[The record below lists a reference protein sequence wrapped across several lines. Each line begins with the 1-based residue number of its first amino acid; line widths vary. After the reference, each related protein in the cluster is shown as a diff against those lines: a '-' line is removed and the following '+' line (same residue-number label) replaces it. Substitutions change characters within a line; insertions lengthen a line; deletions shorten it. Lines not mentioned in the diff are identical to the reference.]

1 MGIIF
6 DIKRFALHDGPGLRT
21 TVFLKGCPLSC
32 LGCHNP
38 EGQRVGPE
46 LLFRPDRCTL
56 CGDCIPACPNDAISF
71 AEPGPE
77 SPGAEALPGGEEAK
91 GAGGPG
97 DPEKQIVVRWDRCD
111 LTGAC
116 VQVCLPGALE
126 LVGQRKSVEEIM
138 DLLED
143 DRIYFD
149 ESRGGV
155 TFSGGEP
162 FAQPDFL
169 RDLLHGCRERE
180 IPVVLDTC
188 GHVAPETFRELAPQ
202 AHHLLFDLKLM
213 DEERHEA
220 FTGVHNRW
228 ILENLAWVGRG
239 CPGPESGTPGSG
251 GPGAEAGQA
260 AVGGSGGGRCPSFTV
275 RIPLIPGVND
285 DADNLRST
293 ADFLLELPRRPTVDV
308 LPYHRLGVDK
318 YSRTGRKYQLEG
330 VTPPPRRSVGE
341 AVGILVNAGLNV
353 TVRGERYGDD

>member
-1 MGIIF
+1 MHWDSTGFTF

-38 EGQRVGPE
+38 EGQKVGPE
-46 LLFRPDRCTL
+46 LLFRPDRCTG
-56 CGDCIPACPNDAISF
+56 CGDCIPACPNDAIAF
-71 AEPGPE
+71 
-77 SPGAEALPGGEEAK
+77 SPGSGPAEAGAALPS
-91 GAGGPG
+91 
-97 DPEKQIVVRWDRCD
+97 DPSAAEGKRKVAVRWDRCD

-116 VQVCLPGALE
+116 VEACLPGALE
-126 LVGQRKSVEEIM
+126 LVGRRRSVTEIL

-149 ESRGGV
+149 ESKGGV

-169 RDLLHGCRERE
+169 RDLLAGCRRRE

-202 AHHLLFDLKLM
+202 ADHLLFDLKLM
-213 DEERHEA
+213 DGERHEA

-228 ILENLAWVGRG
+228 ILENLAWL
-239 CPGPESGTPGSG
+239 GSG
-251 GPGAEAGQA
+251 CGE
-260 AVGGSGGGRCPSFTV
+260 VGDETCPSFTV
-275 RIPLIPGVND
+275 RVPLIPGVND
-285 DADNLRST
+285 DPENLGAT
-293 ADFLLELPRRPTVDV
+293 AAFLLRMDRVPAVDV

-318 YSRTGRKYQLEG
+318 YHRTGREYRLGG
-330 VTPPPRRSVGE
+330 VAPPPATSVRE
-341 AVGILVNAGLNV
+341 AVRILEEAGLSV
-353 TVRGERYGDD
+353 TVRGERHGDD

>member
-1 MGIIF
+1 MTAGPSGFIF

-38 EGQRVGPE
+38 EGQNLAPE
-46 LLFRPDRCTL
+46 LLFRPDRCTA
-56 CGDCIPACPNDAISF
+56 CGDCVPACPTQAIS
-71 AEPGPE
+71 
-77 SPGAEALPGGEEAK
+77 LTGE
-91 GAGGPG
+91 
-97 DPEKQIVVRWDRCD
+97 DLRIDWQRCD
-111 LTGAC
+111 LSGAC
-116 VQVCLPGALE
+116 VEACLPGALE
-126 LVGQRKSVEEIM
+126 LVGRPRGVEEI
-138 DLLED
+138 LEILED

-169 RDLLHGCRERE
+169 RALLKGCRDRDL
-180 IPVVLDTC
+180 PVVLDTC
-188 GHVAPETFRELAPQ
+188 GHVAPETFADLAPQ
-202 AHHLLFDLKLM
+202 AEGILFDLKLM

-228 ILENLAWVGRG
+228 ILENLKWAGNG
-239 CPGPESGTPGSG
+239 CGDG
-251 GPGAEAGQA
+251 GL
-260 AVGGSGGGRCPSFTV
+260 CPSLTV

-285 DADNLRST
+285 DEENLRAT
-293 ADFLLELPRRPTVDV
+293 ATFLGELASKPPVDI

-318 YSRTGRKYQLEG
+318 YHRMGRAYPLSEIS
-330 VTPPPRRSVGE
+330 PPPTGEVGR
-341 AVGILVNAGLNV
+341 AVRLLREAGLEV